1 MSEQPSPARAHHV
14 IDARDWEPPE
24 PFVAT
29 MDTLAVMAPH
39 ERLLLILS
47 REPHPLYR
55 ALLKQGY
62 HYQSAFT
69 PEGVFEILIWRE
81 AV

>member
-1 MSEQPSPARAHHV
+1 MSEPDPFARADRV

-39 ERLLLILS
+39 ERLLLILT

-55 ALLKQGY
+55 ALDKQGY
-62 HYQSAFT
+62 RHDSQFS

-81 AV
+81 AP

>member
-1 MSEQPSPARAHHV
+1 MSNQPTPARADHV

-29 MDTLAVMAPH
+29 MDTLAVMAPN
-39 ERLLLILS
+39 ERLLLILL

-62 HYQSAFT
+62 RYETQFSA
-69 PEGVFEILIWRE
+69 EGAFEILIWRE
-81 AV
+81 AL

>member
-1 MSEQPSPARAHHV
+1 MSEAAPDARADCV

-39 ERLLLILS
+39 ERLLLLLL

-55 ALLKQGY
+55 ALLKQGFRY
-62 HYQSAFT
+62 ETQFSA
-69 PEGVFEILIWRE
+69 EGVFEILIWRE

>member
-1 MSEQPSPARAHHV
+1 MSEPQPNARADRV

-39 ERLLLILS
+39 ERLLLILT

-62 HYQSAFT
+62 RYETQFSAD
-69 PEGVFEILIWRE
+69 GVFEILIWRE

>member
-1 MSEQPSPARAHHV
+1 MSEQPSPARADRV

-29 MDTLAVMAPH
+29 MDTLAVMAPS
-39 ERLLLILS
+39 ERLLLLLT

-55 ALLKQGY
+55 ALLKQGFRY
-62 HYQSAFT
+62 ETQFT

-81 AV
+81 AP